1 MRGRS
6 PAEYGMP
13 TAVQRCDVEITQAR
27 NLDIKGLSVRQRRT
41 DQAGWRPLPPS
52 PTMAILQMMASWQT

>member
-13 TAVQRCDVEITQAR
+13 TAAQRCDVEITQAR

-41 DQAGWRPLPPS
+41 DPDPWHRNQAVWRVRPLS
-52 PTMAILQMMASWQT
+52 SLAIW